1 MVLVRGFASLLQTA
15 SRGLGASAASF
26 STATSR
32 FAHVPEAPKD
42 PILVGCGPN
51 DRSVGDSDFRLM
63 AITHP
68 ILPPGRDGEVS
79 RRQEPE

>member
-42 PILVGCGPN
+42 PILVGCD